1 MPKFHCIHCDQHI
14 DAPDEMAGSQSACPT
29 CGGEI
34 DVPRIPGTQPLPP
47 PQLPSAPPRR
57 TKSKGGQAA
66 KTTGTIGTL
75 VGTGLFL
82 LVAIVI
88 GRSCGSIVGR
98 NAAQRQLEKTPAV
111 DGGRMT
117 EEQQRTLGFHED
129 SYTDFVQIS
138 KGGLTMRVPKELS
151 SLTAERSSG
160 GQTQSLETHTS
171 VFTTRS
177 FIIKHFIFKAPL
189 AVSPSEAVDMTEA
202 DMKSQPGYRATRRSV
217 KVSGIEG
224 IVLDAQYQG
233 MGQKVEQS
241 ILYFSRGYELWEIH
255 LFGVNDE
262 HPTALRKMKERVFTS
277 IKIKS

>member
-1 MPKFHCIHCDQHI
+1 MPKFHCIHCGQHI

-34 DVPRIPGTQPLPP
+34 EVPGIPKTQPLPP
-47 PQLPSAPPRR
+47 PPTPRR
-57 TKSKGGQAA
+57 TTPKRAQAA
-66 KTTGTIGTL
+66 KTTSKIGSL

-98 NAAQRQLEKTPAV
+98 NAAERQLEKTPVV
-111 DGGRMT
+111 DGVRMT

-129 SYTDFVQIS
+129 SYTDFVKIS

-160 GQTQSLETHTS
+160 GQLQSMETHTS

-177 FIIKHFIFKAPL
+177 FIIKHFIFKAPFT
-189 AVSPSEAVDMTEA
+189 VSPSEAADMTEA
-202 DMKSQPGYRATRRSV
+202 DIKSQPGYRASRRSV
-217 KVSGIEG
+217 TISGIEG
-224 IVLDAQYQG
+224 IVLDAQYSG

-241 ILYFSRGYELWEIH
+241 ILYFSRGYELWEVH

-262 HPTALRKMKERVFTS
+262 HPAALRKMKDRVFTS
-277 IKIKS
+277 IEINS